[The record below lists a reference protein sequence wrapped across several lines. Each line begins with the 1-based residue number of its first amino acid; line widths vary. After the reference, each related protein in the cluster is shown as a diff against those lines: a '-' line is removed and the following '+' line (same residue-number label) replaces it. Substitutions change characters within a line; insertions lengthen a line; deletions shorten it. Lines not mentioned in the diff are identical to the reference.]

1 VPWLSREEAQIAHAV
16 LELAA
21 FFVGIRMF
29 HARRTTGALSQGQAL
44 TVLAGA
50 AIGAALGSKFVG
62 LFQEPLLWAHTP
74 FSTLLL
80 TTGKSMVGG
89 LLGAILGVE
98 IAKKLGRIAGSTGD
112 HFVTPLAV
120 GLVIGR
126 IGCFL
131 AGRFD
136 NTCGLPTATTFGLDF
151 GDGVLRHPTQ
161 LYEIAFVTLL
171 AVVAAQLR
179 SPRLQPGDRFRIFAA
194 GYFAFRV
201 GIDTLKDY
209 PPLVLGLSATQTA
222 ALAGLIYYGATRC
235 VPISRSSASPS
246 LGTSS

>member
-1 VPWLSREEAQIAHAV
+1 MPWLSREEAQIAHAV
-16 LELAA
+16 LELLA
-21 FFVGIRMF
+21 FFVGVRMF
-29 HARRTTGALSQGQAL
+29 HARRTRSLSQGQAL

-50 AIGAALGSKFVG
+50 ALGAAFGSKLVG
-62 LFQEPLLWAHTP
+62 LFQDPLLWAHTP
-74 FSTLLL
+74 LSTLLL

-98 IAKKLGRIAGSTGD
+98 IAKKLGRVAGSTGD
-112 HFVTPLAV
+112 HFVAPLAV

-136 NTCGLPTATTFGLDF
+136 NTCGLPTAAHFGLDF
-151 GDGVLRHPTQ
+151 GDGVPRHPTQ
-161 LYEIAFVTLL
+161 LYEIAFVFLL
-171 AVVAAQLR
+171 ALVATQTRIA
-179 SPRLQPGDRFRIFAA
+179 RLQPGDRFRIFAA
-194 GYFAFRV
+194 GYFAFRL

-209 PPLVLGLSATQTA
+209 PRLVLGLSATQTA
-222 ALAGLIYYGATRC
+222 AFAGLIYYGATRC